1 MQAPLASTAPHSYCG
16 QHVVG
21 SVPTTF
27 AQAHLIAGQTLVAP
41 VDVAARGSQT
51 GQVYVWQHVIGSTP
65 FGIGVTPFG
74 QTGANVGQATG
85 LFGSHFGCSGTHLPT
100 HCWPLQFPLAS
111 HTHDGSEA
119 GQAHVE
125 SGGTLVPVAGSIVV
139 VGVPPVAQPQPE
151 QLTSHACPVGQS
163 VLARQPLWMLGTQMP

>member
-1 MQAPLASTAPHSYCG
+1 MQAPLASIGPHSYCG
-16 QHVVG
+16 QQVVG

-27 AQAHLIAGQTLVAP
+27 AQTHLIAGQTLLAP

-51 GQVYVWQHVIGSTP
+51 GQVNVWQHVIGSTP

-85 LFGSHFGCSGTHLPT
+85 LFGSHFGCSGTHRPT

-119 GQAHVE
+119 GQAQVE
-125 SGGTLVPVAGSIVV
+125 SGGTLVPVDGSIV
-139 VGVPPVAQPQPE
+139 VGVPPVAQPHPE
-151 QLTSHACPVGQS
+151 QLTSHVCPVGQS